1 MTGNLINL
9 YVMKLFDRN
18 GDGGQEITAAL
29 GLISDRVDFST
40 WSPILPLGT
49 RDVTAIIGREPV
61 AALADYYETGESTG
75 DDMDLALKYL
85 KQSVALFTWLKI
97 IPTLDA
103 MHDNTGRSRR
113 IGENEKGLTALEQYK
128 DEANILRLAY
138 EATDALIEVMD
149 RAEFDFWIGSRKYT
163 QRAGLLVRSKEVFDE
178 YYMIGS
184 HRLFLTLL
192 PMIREVQA
200 ANVAPVVGRDYM
212 AKLLGGDE
220 KLMAAVYDTAARA
233 IVLLTM
239 KKAVERLP
247 VEVLPEGI
255 VQINQSVPVK
265 QRLKAEKD
273 ARDAVSASLAEDAAR
288 YLQQLEDIMAE
299 IRAEGEPVDFYTPGP
314 IVHSKGMTF

>member
-1 MTGNLINL
+1 
-9 YVMKLFDRN
+9 MKLFDRN
-18 GDGGQEITAAL
+18 GDGGAEIRDAL

-40 WSPILPLGT
+40 WAPILPLGL
-49 RDVTAIIGREPV
+49 RDVIAIVGREPV
-61 AALADYYETGESTG
+61 EALAEYYEAAEH
-75 DDMDLALKYL
+75 DDEQKDRALACLQ
-85 KQSVALFTWLKI
+85 QSVALFTWLKI

-103 MHDNTGRSRR
+103 MHDNTGRARR

-138 EATDALIEVMD
+138 EATDALIEELD
-149 RAEFDFWIGSRKYT
+149 RAAFDFWTTSRKYQ
-163 QRAGLLVRSKEVFDE
+163 QRAGLLVRSKEIFDE
-178 YYMIGS
+178 FYLIGS

-200 ANVAPVVGRDYM
+200 ANVAPILGRDYM
-212 AKLLGGDE
+212 ARLLDGDE
-220 KLMAAVYDTAARA
+220 KATAELYDTAARA

-255 VQINQSVPVK
+255 VQVNQSAPVK
-265 QRLKAEKD
+265 QRLRAEKE
-273 ARDAVSASLAEDAAR
+273 ARNAVAASLGADADR
-288 YLQQLEDIMAE
+288 YLQQLEDTMAE
-299 IRAEGEPVDFYTPGP
+299 IRAEGAPVDFYTPGP